1 MDIETEDSNPEL
13 TFVFVTPVESWTVK
27 SIFRVYLFSK
37 NIKALRTT
45 DKSWLAIVRSQHR
58 NPIIVNKVSKNYQ
71 SLLILKSF
79 LEVLHLNYYLSYD
92 VCACFRPSV
101 CLIFC
106 KKKFFVQNASNSQI
120 RWTDISNSRIQAR
133 RAWRL
138 SFIKW

>member
-13 TFVFVTPVESWTVK
+13 IFVFVTPVESWTVK

-58 NPIIVNKVSKNYQ
+58 NPIIVNTVSKNYQ

-92 VCACFRPSV
+92 VCACFRLSV
-101 CLIFC
+101 RLSVWVSFC
-106 KKKFFVQNASNSQI
+106 KKKTSSKMDQI
-120 RWTDISNSRIQAR
+120 RKFGEQTSRI
-133 RAWRL
+133 L
-138 SFIKW
+138 EFKPEG